1 MLVPIDIQLRRLDEH
16 RIRVSG
22 VGPAGLTVNGNGWET
37 EPSDDGAFAFNCMAY
52 SDASVRLLVTVEGRH
67 QSYHA
72 FVADLGVGESVP
84 ADIGDAPN
92 LEFENG

>member
-1 MLVPIDIQLRRLDEH
+1 M
-16 RIRVSG
+16 SG

-52 SDASVRLLVTVEGRH
+52 SDASVRLLVTTEGQH

-72 FVADLGVGESVP
+72 FVADLGIGESMP
-84 ADIGDAPN
+84 AIIGDAQDHQ
-92 LEFENG
+92 FENG

>member
-52 SDASVRLLVTVEGRH
+52 TDGSVRLLVTMKGQHR
-67 QSYHA
+67 SYHA
-72 FVADLGVGESVP
+72 FVADLGIGESMP
-84 ADIGDAPN
+84 AIIGDPQTSS
-92 LEFENG
+92 LRNG